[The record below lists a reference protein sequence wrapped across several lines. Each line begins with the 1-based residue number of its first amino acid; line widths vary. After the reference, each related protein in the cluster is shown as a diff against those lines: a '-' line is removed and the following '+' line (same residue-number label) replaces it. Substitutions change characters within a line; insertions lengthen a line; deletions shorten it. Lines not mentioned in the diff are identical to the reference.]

1 MKAWFELSEDDRRII
16 INQVSAKTGLLP
28 VAVEKD
34 LWVMIA
40 LQAIFSTEIAEHLVF
55 KGGTSLSKA
64 WGIIE
69 RFSEDIDL
77 AIDRS
82 FFGFEGELN
91 RTQVKNLRKASCKY
105 VDEKFHKLFKEALL
119 SNGVKEFELSVTEF
133 EVSDT
138 DPLALEL
145 RYNSLVE
152 EQEYLQPRILIEI
165 SSRSLIEP
173 FEKRELSSLISEI
186 YPEQTFVA
194 KSILVP
200 TVLPTRTLIEKM
212 FLLHEEFQK
221 PKDRKISSDRM
232 TRHLYDISRLMDTEY
247 LEKAISDEEL
257 YNTIINHR
265 KKLTRISWVDYTS
278 HNYKTLSFIPPKEII
293 DEYEKDYMA
302 MQESMFYG
310 ETESFKNLI
319 AKLKKLNKRINGID
333 KSASS

>member
-1 MKAWFELSEDDRRII
+1 MEAWFNLSEGDRKII
-16 INQVSAKTGLLP
+16 INQTSIKTGLLP

-40 LQAIFSTEIAEHLVF
+40 LQAIFSTEIAEHIVF

-82 FFGFEGELN
+82 FFGFEGDLT
-91 RTQVKNLRKASCKY
+91 RTQVKNLRKASCNY
-105 VDEKFHKLFKEALL
+105 IDQEFHKLLEEALIN
-119 SNGVKEFELSVTEF
+119 NGVKEFELEVTDF
-133 EVSDT
+133 EESDT

-145 RYNSLVE
+145 RYKSLVE

-173 FEKRELSSLISEI
+173 YENKSLSSLISQV
-186 YPEQTFVA
+186 YPEQDFIDEA
-194 KSILVP
+194 IMVP
-200 TVLPTRTLIEKM
+200 TVMPTRTLIEKM

-221 PKDRKISSDRM
+221 PKGRKIRSERM

-247 LEKAISDEEL
+247 LESAIHDKEL
-257 YNTIINHR
+257 YNTIIEHR
-265 KKLTRISWVDYTS
+265 SKLTKISWVDYAL
-278 HNYKTLSFIPPKEII
+278 HEYKTLNFIPPEDVIK
-293 DEYEKDYMA
+293 DYEKDYAA

-310 ETESFKNLI
+310 ATESFENLME
-319 AKLKKLNKRINGID
+319 KLRTLNDLIN
-333 KSASS
+333 SLE